1 MYTYIMH
8 ANRNHDPKTG
18 QFTNGDGDGDGIID
32 DHHNQGKDGS
42 KKKKKSTR
50 TITVNLNYSKRPKN
64 ERLERMKRENSV
76 DKLAIKKEASL
87 QKLSRLA
94 SNSEEVERI
103 RQENKTARSITK
115 EQNKTA
121 RLQAREAAKLQKQ
134 SIDNARKDAERF
146 SKQQYA
152 MKKKAISKLD
162 RDYDKALK
170 NIEKGIKKTKRG
182 KTSAAISLLTLD
194 PIGLAS
200 SVALMNSGS
209 QYVKTNQNAL
219 SVLNSKMYSTQRL
232 IDMGNEY
239 MNSGSYYT
247 NAYDSEI
254 DKLKSRG
261 FITNA

>member
-32 DHHNQGKDGS
+32 DHHNQGKDGV

-87 QKLSRLA
+87 QKLSRIA
-94 SNSEEVERI
+94 SNSEEIERI
-103 RQENKTARSITK
+103 RQE
-115 EQNKTA
+115 NKTA

-134 SIDNARKDAERF
+134 AINNARKDAERF

-152 MKKKAISKLD
+152 MKKKAVSKLD

-170 NIEKGIKKTKRG
+170 NVEKGIKKSKRG

-219 SVLNSKMYSTQRL
+219 NVLSSKMYNTQRL

-261 FITNA
+261 FITNV